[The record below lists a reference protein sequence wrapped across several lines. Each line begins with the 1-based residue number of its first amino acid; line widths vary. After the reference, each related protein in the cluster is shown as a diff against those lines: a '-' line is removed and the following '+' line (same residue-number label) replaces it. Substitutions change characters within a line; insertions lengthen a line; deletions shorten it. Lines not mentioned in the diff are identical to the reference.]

1 MTDVAVTEVERSSPS
16 ARAERGQVLPLF
28 ALFLLVLLGF
38 AALAIDVSGA
48 LAARRLYRSAADA
61 AALAG
66 GQDLQVGTTRAVD
79 PSHRTQARTDAM
91 ARLVSLMGASATPT
105 TGTCDPASD
114 ITDCALPGTPYFVAV
129 RTPSPTCVTCDPN
142 RSIQVTVRNPSYGL
156 AFARVFSQFTWNIA
170 STSVAGLAFN
180 RSYTIV
186 TLRPPAQVGN
196 TFDVKDIVLNGNG
209 TTVAVHTGDV
219 GSNSNMTYSGLGA
232 VLTLDSGYDMYY
244 FDPNSGPL
252 WGASPPG
259 NKLSRLIQDPGYR
272 YPDMTGAPTFTDAR
286 QSKVPLPGVTR
297 ADQDPAC
304 LNQAKKVDPT
314 VYTWITAQLLTP
326 STIYCYKPGIY
337 LSGSG
342 AQNASIT
349 IPTGTL
355 GILEPGAYYLQSG
368 LDVGGRLIG
377 GFEPGKPG
385 VALMFDEAGPGNCSS
400 CIFSGNNALTIAL
413 NAGTKFPYG
422 PAGTA
427 ATAAID
433 WSGQPLL
440 TSGPESPNP
449 PAIITIFVK
458 PDTNG
463 PGGSQACVVPTS
475 PPYVE
480 PTGCNDN
487 RNATVNIAGG
497 GQLDLEGVQY
507 LPTDNV
513 AISGSSDGKGSVG
526 QIIAWT
532 LTYSGGTTINQEGA
546 DAGGPG
552 ILRLDAACTA
562 PATPCNNP

>member
-1 MTDVAVTEVERSSPS
+1 MTDVDRSS
-16 ARAERGQVLPLF
+16 RAVRSQRGQVLPLF

-66 GQDLQVGTTRAVD
+66 GQDLQVGTTRAVTD
-79 PSHRTQARTDAM
+79 RARTQARTDAM
-91 ARLVSLMGASATPT
+91 ARLVSLMGATSTPT
-105 TGTCDPASD
+105 TGTCDPSD
-114 ITDCALPGTPYFVAV
+114 QVNQIVDCALPGTPYLVSIK
-129 RTPSPTCVTCDPN
+129 TPSPTCVSCDPN
-142 RSIQVTVRNPSYGL
+142 RSIQVTVRNPTYGL

-170 STSVAGLAFN
+170 STSVAGLTFN
-180 RSYTIV
+180 KSYTIV

-196 TFDVKDIVLNGNG
+196 TFDVRDIVLNGNG
-209 TTVAVHTGDV
+209 TTVVVHTGDV
-219 GSNSNMTYSGLGA
+219 GTNSNMTYSGLGA

-259 NKLSRLIQDPGYR
+259 NKLGELIQDPGYR
-272 YPDMTGAPTFTDAR
+272 YPSMTGAPTFDDAR
-286 QSKVPLPGVTR
+286 QSKVPLPAVTR
-297 ADQDPAC
+297 ADQDPSC
-304 LNQAKKVDPT
+304 LNQAKKIDPT
-314 VYTWITAQLLTP
+314 AYTWITAQLLAP

-337 LSGSG
+337 HSGTG
-342 AQNASIT
+342 AKNATIT

-368 LDVGGRLIG
+368 LDVSGRLIG
-377 GFEPGKPG
+377 GYEPGKPG
-385 VALMFDEAGPGNCSS
+385 VALMFDEVGPGNCSS

-413 NAGTKFPYG
+413 NAGTKFPFG
-422 PAGTA
+422 TAGTA

-433 WSGQPLL
+433 WSGQPVQ
-440 TSGPESPNP
+440 TSGAASPSP
-449 PAIITIFVK
+449 PLIITILVK

-463 PGGSQACVVPTS
+463 PGGSQACVVPGS

-480 PTGCNDN
+480 PTGCDDN
-487 RNATVNIAGG
+487 RNQTINIAGG
-497 GQLDLEGVQY
+497 GQLGLEGVQY

-513 AISGSSDGKGSVG
+513 AIAGSSDGKGSVG